1 MTTTI
6 KYPSGFLNF
15 PKKLLYFN
23 QNNIISPV
31 LEVNLILN
39 HLIPKGL
46 QGAGPSLN
54 MKFT

>member
-1 MTTTI
+1 MITTT
-6 KYPSGFLNF
+6 KYPNGFLNF

-39 HLIPKGL
+39 HLIPKRL

-54 MKFT
+54 IKLT